1 MDIPFQGLID
11 KIDNYRVKLGSNERK
26 LFGILTAWYAVDLSE
41 TYLDVI
47 PKDILV
53 IIKRMVSV
61 YVRLVERE
69 DTGEFRPFCLIPNC
83 GCEPQLV
90 GKFVGNEVRFK
101 LTCVKCFDVY
111 YTYNKMVSCDK
122 CGGRFY
128 VEREKNHKVFMYH
141 GRRCEFSFVVDVFTR
156 VLCCCDIWPGEC
168 QFIET
173 LNGKNTR
180 KLINSHVYKSERME
194 DIESIT
200 TSHGVYN
207 RI

>member
-26 LFGILTAWYAVDLSE
+26 LFSILTAWYAVDLSK

-47 PKDILV
+47 PKDILI

-61 YVRLVERE
+61 YVRLLEQE

-101 LTCVKCFDVY
+101 LTCMKCFNVY
-111 YTYNKMVSCDK
+111 YTYNKMISCD
-122 CGGRFY
+122 
-128 VEREKNHKVFMYH
+128 
-141 GRRCEFSFVVDVFTR
+141 RCE
-156 VLCCCDIWPGEC
+156 G
-168 QFIET
+168 
-173 LNGKNTR
+173 
-180 KLINSHVYKSERME
+180 
-194 DIESIT
+194 
-200 TSHGVYN
+200 
-207 RI
+207 